1 MLLFQSG
8 FLQKKLFALSFS
20 LLLLLDSLILCI
32 LLSFNLRLVLFL
44 HCADLIQ
51 VHLHLIS
58 CGTLA
63 SFTLID
69 GVCDGVELII
79 VHIGTLW
86 VFLEHLIVSF
96 LPLLQ
101 NFLQTRLSLSLRP
114 IDQLFYLHTAL
125 SYLDHALI
133 ESFEHL

>member
-1 MLLFQSG
+1 MLLFQRG

-51 VHLHLIS
+51 VPLHLIS

-63 SFTLID
+63 SITLVD
-69 GVCDGVELII
+69 GVCDGVELLI

-101 NFLQTRLSLSLRP
+101 NLLQTRLSLSFRP
-114 IDQLFYLHTAL
+114 INQLFYLHAAL

-133 ESFEHL
+133 EPFEHL